1 MYAHLEQMFPG
12 ENLCTRCEQMVS
24 LGAQVTDLRQTIAT
38 LREIANLEHS
48 LQLTM
53 EALGEQGEAE
63 IEEDGQVGSWVTVKR
78 RRRKR
83 QASSGLTN
91 PSRVTRL
98 DKDTGDGSAEMVELD
113 EIISPSNE
121 RNGPSGTERTV
132 VSEIPTPRNRIL
144 HCFSSHRLP
153 LSGYK
158 MQKMKVN
165 SVKKYYHVMSSPRSD
180 SPFRALLCSPE
191 PSAGSLV
198 CAPPFQGIITLAEAH
213 GDHTALNSIP
223 DRPPLLIPQG
233 LKQRYRPFGATAPR
247 AVPDNVGQSQ
257 WSGSTKKKAK
267 KRKQEGSLLMDL

>member
-1 MYAHLEQMFPG
+1 MAGAG
-12 ENLCTRCEQMVS
+12 ETCGFQC
-24 LGAQVTDLRQTIAT
+24 
-38 LREIANLEHS
+38 
-48 LQLTM
+48 
-53 EALGEQGEAE
+53 
-63 IEEDGQVGSWVTVKR
+63 
-78 RRRKR
+78 
-83 QASSGLTN
+83 
-91 PSRVTRL
+91 
-98 DKDTGDGSAEMVELD
+98 
-113 EIISPSNE
+113 PSNFVPVAE
-121 RNGPSGTERTV
+121 CRGSVKSDTDTEVWLIKAPSDF
-132 VSEIPTPRNRIL
+132 TPES
-144 HCFSSHRLP
+144 FSSHRLP

-165 SVKKYYHVMSSPRSD
+165 SVKKYYHVMSSHCSD

-257 WSGSTKKKAK
+257 WSGSTKKKKKAK
-267 KRKQEGSLLMDL
+267 KRKQEGLLLMDL